1 MPRRVHQAEVELC
14 EGHALIGRPT
24 EPFRGVNLVFLD
36 PKPGSI
42 ACAGVVLC
50 ERIASLGSLF
60 EPGHRRRVV
69 PRNTFALCVESAQA
83 ILSFGVALIGE
94 RAPKLGG
101 LGEVSL
107 MVRIDPLLQ
116 RTLGVGVEH
125 GGEETCRDKMLC
137 VEVHGILVFNA
148 RRRLAKP
155 DTLPQSRIPILAI
168 VRFQSS
174 CVTPPVS
181 GIMFSSAQR
190 EVLSLPTW
198 LTGPVGSPG

>member
-1 MPRRVHQAEVELC
+1 MPRRVHQAAVELC

-69 PRNTFALCVESAQA
+69 LRHAFALCVESAQA
-83 ILSFGVALIGE
+83 ILSFGVALIGK
-94 RAPKLGG
+94 RAPKLRG

-107 MVRIDPLLQ
+107 MVRIEPLFQ
-116 RTLGVGVEH
+116 RALGVGVEDY
-125 GGEETCRDKMLC
+125 GEQKCRDKIFW
-137 VEVHGILVFNA
+137 VEFHGILVISA
-148 RRRLAKP
+148 RRRLATP
-155 DTLPQSRIPILAI
+155 DTLPQLGIRTLAI
-168 VRFQSS
+168 GSS
-174 CVTPPVS
+174 QVARRHQYPASCS
-181 GIMFSSAQR
+181 RLCAMAAARSSA
-190 EVLSLPTW
+190 
-198 LTGPVGSPG
+198 